1 MRIND
6 TKGAAMQFA
15 RQAIGAATFLAVLGV
30 PSSRMTTRAQAPPPV
45 FANFEEAQTNP
56 LRLSADGTLLFAV
69 NTPNVNRRTDNE
81 AWLVNQVSNSVSVVS
96 PVAEECLLAALR
108 LPRAEAAS

>member
-1 MRIND
+1 MPFAKQA
-6 TKGAAMQFA
+6 TFA
-15 RQAIGAATFLAVLGV
+15 RQATGAVLFLALLGV
-30 PSSRMTTRAQAPPPV
+30 LSSRMTSRAQAPPPV

-81 AWLVNQVSNSVSVVS
+81 A
-96 PVAEECLLAALR
+96 
-108 LPRAEAAS
+108 

>member
-69 NTPNVNRRTDNE
+69 NTPNVNRCTTTRPGWSTRFPI
-81 AWLVNQVSNSVSVVS
+81 ASVWS
-96 PVAEECLLAALR
+96 LR
-108 LPRAEAAS
+108 LLKNAC